1 MRKDGRAERARS
13 LGARLDEM
21 GPNRSLAVSDFNE
34 GLAWRFL
41 ELHPELAD
49 EEVESIASRFE
60 AWVRARLPGWPV
72 LDEAPSE
79 GWFLYGPGFS
89 GELEMQASEVFDR
102 IQHVDPSTFGR
113 DATLP
118 SLALPIADDLLER
131 LEALMPEPD
140 PTSGPRAFRL
150 ALVLRDALEHG
161 VDALERARLR
171 RESTS
176 VPDDVLHARQEAG
189 RRLRQWRLA
198 SGQSALEQ
206 ASSCH
211 VFESTWLA
219 LERGEQDPGF
229 LADLLEM
236 ITGIRASDWRPA

>member
-1 MRKDGRAERARS
+1 MAGEEDEMRNDGRAAWARS

-21 GPNRSLAVSDFNE
+21 GPLQRLAVSDFNE

-49 EEVESIASRFE
+49 EDVESIAPRFE

-79 GWFLYGPGFS
+79 GWLLYGPGFS
-89 GELEMQASEVFDR
+89 RELQVQASEVFDR
-102 IQHVDPSTFGR
+102 IQHVDPSTLGR
-113 DATLP
+113 DAILP

-140 PTSGPRAFRL
+140 PSGPRAFRL
-150 ALVLRDALEHG
+150 PLVLRDALEHG
-161 VDALERARLR
+161 LDALERARPP
-171 RESTS
+171 REPTG
-176 VPDDVLHARQEAG
+176 VPDDVLRARQEAG

-198 SGQSALEQ
+198 SGRSALKI
-206 ASSCH
+206 AWPS
-211 VFESTWLA
+211 
-219 LERGEQDPGF
+219 RG
-229 LADLLEM
+229 L
-236 ITGIRASDWRPA
+236 